1 MSKKQDITIFE
12 SIFNH
17 ALIGIG
23 LINNNGYFLQANQA
37 LCEHLNRGANVRTK
51 YFSEIVDDE
60 NRQKIDH
67 LFSLIDKGH
76 CSLIKDVLA
85 VEIEENK
92 HLLIETSLSPFECIE
107 IQTDLF
113 LLFTEDITNQK
124 DTHAA
129 LLQSEKLALT
139 GQLAASL
146 AHEINNPLQTSIGCL
161 GLAEEILDEDDEALR
176 VYLQMALEELQRSAR
191 IVKKLRDLN
200 RKTDY
205 TERQRV
211 NLKKIV
217 DGVLILTKN
226 RMSDR
231 NILPFF
237 IYQGPAPN
245 VLASR
250 DQIQQLVLNLVI
262 NAIDAQPN
270 GGHII
275 LEILHTKD
283 PEGFQLDI
291 RDRGEG
297 IEPEMMSHLFD
308 PFFTS
313 KEDGL
318 GLGLYICKQIV
329 DDHNGSIK
337 AESKPGHG
345 TVFSIWLPG
354 IPS

>member
-1 MSKKQDITIFE
+1 MKEKPDTTIYE
-12 SIFNH
+12 SIFHN
-17 ALIGIG
+17 AIIGIA
-23 LINNNGYFLQANQA
+23 LLNSNGQIIESNKAF
-37 LCEHLNRGANVRTK
+37 CKHLNCSKEISVSH
-51 YFSEIVDDE
+51 YSEFVGDE
-60 NRQKIDH
+60 NKGKIDQ
-67 LFSLIDKGH
+67 LFLMVEQDR
-76 CSLIKDVLA
+76 CSLNKDVIA
-85 VEIEENK
+85 IEFDNHD
-92 HLLIETSLSPFECIE
+92 HLLIEISLSPFDCKNS
-107 IQTDLF
+107 QSDQF
-113 LLFTEDITNQK
+113 LMLTEDITNQK

-161 GLAEEILDEDDEALR
+161 GLAEEILDEDDETLR
-176 VYLQMALEELQRSAR
+176 VYLQMAIEELQRSAR

-205 TERQRV
+205 TERQPV
-211 NLKKIV
+211 NLKKII

-231 NILPFF
+231 NIVPFF
-237 IYQGPAPN
+237 IYQGPTPN
-245 VLASR
+245 VLASS
-250 DQIQQLVLNLVI
+250 DQIQQLILNLII

-291 RDRGEG
+291 RDRGKG
-297 IEPEMMSHLFD
+297 IEAEMMSHLFD

-337 AESKPGHG
+337 VESKPDHG
-345 TVFSIWLPG
+345 TVFSVWLPG

>member
-1 MSKKQDITIFE
+1 MSKKQDVTIYE

-23 LINNNGYFLQANQA
+23 LINNDGYFLQANQS
-37 LCEHLNRGANVRTK
+37 LCEHLNNGADIRTK

-60 NRQKIDH
+60 NKQKISN
-67 LFSLIDKGH
+67 LFSMIKENH
-76 CSLIKDVLA
+76 CSLIKDVLV
-85 VEIEENK
+85 VEIEEHK
-92 HLLIETSLSPFECIE
+92 HLLIETSLSPFECE
-107 IQTDLF
+107 ESQTGLF
-113 LLFTEDITNQK
+113 LILTEDITNQK

-176 VYLQMALEELQRSAR
+176 VYLQMAMEELQRSAR

-200 RKTDY
+200 RKSDY
-205 TERQRV
+205 TERKHV
-211 NLKKIV
+211 NLKKII

-231 NILPFF
+231 DILPFF
-237 IYQGPAPN
+237 IYQGPTPN
-245 VLASR
+245 VIASS
-250 DQIQQLVLNLVI
+250 DQIQQLILNLVI

-275 LEILHTKD
+275 FEILHTKD

-291 RDRGEG
+291 RDRGKG

-329 DDHNGSIK
+329 EDHKGSIK
-337 AESKPGHG
+337 VESKPGHG
-345 TVFSIWLPG
+345 TVFSVWLPG
-354 IPS
+354 MPS